1 MLALSFASLGYAAP
15 HDDTPALVLFTAEQ
29 MQRTGAACLDGSAPG
44 YYLNTRAGGN
54 DFMFFLQGGGA
65 CEAESDCKARASDK
79 SANSL
84 GSSVG
89 WTEGPRGRWA
99 AGRATSEPTT
109 TICPWSRPRAGVG
122 GR

>member
-1 MLALSFASLGYAAP
+1 MLALSFTSLGYAAP
-15 HDDTPALVLFTAEQ
+15 RDDTPALVLFTAEQ

-89 WTEGPRGRWA
+89 WPARGHGGDPPRGFNNVYVMW
-99 AGRATSEPTT
+99 
-109 TICPWSRPRAGVG
+109 RPR
-122 GR
+122 RRRRST